1 MTVHNVIKQMTRSPP
16 RRAFSLYGPKS
27 LYFRTLADSE
37 PYMYVYFLT
46 NETCHPVSFD
56 RNFILKATTLRK
68 EYFAHSLLFKL
79 VTERR
84 LYHYNCSMSEK
95 EKKQREKHTSL
106 NKHEFTDNNLY
117 GRFHFFREYIPAF
130 PVPLQIKQSC
140 FLHFRTLLT
149 DTKAGSRCQTNGTTL
164 SE

>member
-16 RRAFSLYGPKS
+16 RRAFSLYGLKS

-95 EKKQREKHTSL
+95 KKKQREKHTSL

-117 GRFHFFREYIPAF
+117 GRFHLLESTYP
-130 PVPLQIKQSC
+130 PSPS
-140 FLHFRTLLT
+140 HFKLNRAASFTF
-149 DTKAGSRCQTNGTTL
+149 GRF
-164 SE
+164 